1 MNLIDATELAGT
13 NGAIW
18 GTETEDLDATIV
30 RWEPNLG
37 VTTHANDEVD
47 VVMTILC
54 GGGLAIVNSEPH
66 VLVTGQ
72 ILVIPKGTSREIK
85 ANSEGITYL
94 NVHKRRKKLLPNM
107 VRPKN

>member
-1 MNLIDATELAGT
+1 MNLIDATGLAGT

-37 VTTHANDEVD
+37 VAEHTNDEVD

-66 VLVTGQ
+66 ALVTGQ
-72 ILVIPKGTSREIK
+72 ILVIPKGISREIK
-85 ANSEGITYL
+85 ANSDGITYL

-107 VRPKN
+107 VRPRN